1 MKVKIEVFATLRELI
16 GKESL
21 EIENVNNVR
30 ELIES
35 LIEMFGMKIK
45 EILMEG
51 DKSKEFVKIL
61 VNGKDIRTLRGMETE
76 LRDGDLISIF
86 PPVAGG

>member
-1 MKVKIEVFATLRELI
+1 MI

-21 EIENVNNVR
+21 EIENVNSVR
-30 ELIES
+30 ELIEY
-35 LIEMFGMKIK
+35 LIEMFGIKIR

-61 VNGKDIRTLRGMETE
+61 VNGKDIRALKGMETE
-76 LRDGDLISIF
+76 LKDGDIISIF

>member
-16 GKESL
+16 GKEVL
-21 EIENVNNVR
+21 EMENVNNVG
-30 ELIES
+30 ELFES
-35 LIEMFGMKIK
+35 LIEMFGMNVK

-51 DKSKEFVKIL
+51 DKIKEFVKIL
-61 VNGKDIRTLRGMETE
+61 VNGKDIRNLRGMETE
-76 LRDGDLISIF
+76 LKDGDVISIF